1 MEVGFKTD
9 KGKTRRNNAD
19 AFFVLKNKGVFIVA
33 DGVGGNNSGEIA
45 SRTAVNEIA
54 GFFQRSEPEPGHIQ
68 YMLNDSIKRANA
80 KVCEMSAR
88 YVENRGMATTI
99 VVAVFCRGM
108 MYVANV
114 GDSRAYLIADGKMK
128 QLTEDHTYV
137 NELVKAGV
145 LTSEEADCR
154 EDRNQITRAIGAE
167 STVNPAIFK
176 YKMRP
181 GDCVLICTDGL
192 YGEVEEEEILA
203 EFSGGLPMSDT
214 CQDLV
219 DRANENGGG
228 DNITAV
234 CIRLTEDDFRNE

>member
-9 KGKTRRNNAD
+9 KGKMRANNED
-19 AFFVLKNKGVFIVA
+19 AFFILKNIGVFIVA

-45 SRTAVNEIA
+45 SRTAVTEIA
-54 GFFQRSEPEPGHIQ
+54 NFFQEVGPKHKDIR

-80 KVCEMSAR
+80 KVNLMSSR
-88 YVENRGMATTI
+88 YIENRGMATTV
-99 VVAVFCRGM
+99 VVAVFSRGM
-108 MYVANV
+108 LYIANV
-114 GDSRAYLIADGKMK
+114 GDSRAYLIADGRIR

-167 STVNPAIFK
+167 STVDPAIFK
-176 YKMRP
+176 YRMHP
-181 GDCVLICTDGL
+181 GDCVLMCTDGL
-192 YGEVEEEEILA
+192 YGEVREEDILSK
-203 EFSGGLPMSDT
+203 FSEGLPMSET